1 MAEPPTR
8 SPALYRG
15 APGLTSAPRAHAGDT
30 AVRPPLKARPCPTRD
45 SEGKPFPRRSPS
57 WERRKERVPPW
68 RHSRPQ
74 VAWDRGHRARPRR
87 CPRVPAGGDSAGT
100 GVRGDGAKRM
110 EWGCVRGG
118 GSAHV
123 GMFPLWG
130 RVGSPKA
137 FGGVG
142 ERWDTAGSP
151 RPQGDEKAGA
161 GRARAELCGPSESP
175 VQQEG
180 AVRADGGPWA
190 GENPP
195 WVRAAAAWGA
205 GPWGARPPAW
215 GQPLARDT
223 GTRSQGPGSHPSPM
237 GDTGPTASPTQRT
250 SWPPQEPTCPR
261 PHSSS
266 DVPSAQQRPKT
277 QPSHQRCPSPV
288 PTLTPPPLGAPSRAH
303 PHRGRQW
310 RCPPV
315 RCPPVPSRVPFP
327 SSPPGLR
334 VAAGPRAA
342 GGHPGAARLVQPEP
356 HPGPR
361 VPNPFRDESGPS
373 RSTQGLVGARVPAG
387 TRPSL
392 GLSYSSWHGRIR
404 HTGTWRSS
412 AQPHKS
418 HPQLSERPQRCHSP
432 RTRRPGVEDSGAG
445 WARAAGWGGSRD
457 VGQRDT
463 VPRRE
468 PLSPGCHA
476 GIPAPWGAP
485 H

>member
-30 AVRPPLKARPCPTRD
+30 AVRPPLKARPCPTRE

-87 CPRVPAGGDSAGT
+87 CPRVPAGGDGVGT

-161 GRARAELCGPSESP
+161 GRARAELCGPSKSP

-195 WVRAAAAWGA
+195 
-205 GPWGARPPAW
+205 
-215 GQPLARDT
+215 L
-223 GTRSQGPGSHPSPM
+223 GPGSGCLGS
-237 GDTGPTASPTQRT
+237 GAVTAPG
-250 SWPPQEPTCPR
+250 QEHGNTLPGTR
-261 PHSSS
+261 
-266 DVPSAQQRPKT
+266 VPSLPHGGHGTHGQPHTAHLMAPSGAHLPQTPQQ
-277 QPSHQRCPSPV
+277 QRCPQHPAASQNPAQ
-288 PTLTPPPLGAPSRAH
+288 PPALSQPRAH
-303 PHRGRQW
+303 PDPSTLG
-310 RCPPV
+310 CPIPG
-315 RCPPVPSRVPFP
+315 P
-327 SSPPGLR
+327 SSPWQAVAVPPG
-334 VAAGPRAA
+334 AGAVGPIVGPVSIISPRAA
-342 GGHPGAARLVQPEP
+342 
-356 HPGPR
+356 
-361 VPNPFRDESGPS
+361 SGSRAPCRRWPS
-373 RSTQGLVGARVPAG
+373 RGSQAG
-387 TRPSL
+387 PTR
-392 GLSYSSWHGRIR
+392 
-404 HTGTWRSS
+404 T
-412 AQPHKS
+412 
-418 HPQLSERPQRCHSP
+418 SP
-432 RTRRPGVEDSGAG
+432 R
-445 WARAAGWGGSRD
+445 
-457 VGQRDT
+457 
-463 VPRRE
+463 
-468 PLSPGCHA
+468 SPC
-476 GIPAPWGAP
+476 P
-485 H
+485 

>member
-1 MAEPPTR
+1 MWSLGCPTSPPISPPHPRHPPYSRALWVTLPLMPGLELVAGEQAAGRSRRQNSARAEPHSGRLGAESPPSALGQLRDLGAGAEDMAEPPTR

-30 AVRPPLKARPCPTRD
+30 AVRPPLKARPCPTRE

-87 CPRVPAGGDSAGT
+87 CPRVPAGGDGVGT

-161 GRARAELCGPSESP
+161 GRARAELCGPSKSP

-205 GPWGARPPAW
+205 GP
-215 GQPLARDT
+215 
-223 GTRSQGPGSHPSPM
+223 
-237 GDTGPTASPTQRT
+237 
-250 SWPPQEPTCPR
+250 
-261 PHSSS
+261 
-266 DVPSAQQRPKT
+266 
-277 QPSHQRCPSPV
+277 
-288 PTLTPPPLGAPSRAH
+288 
-303 PHRGRQW
+303 
-310 RCPPV
+310 
-315 RCPPVPSRVPFP
+315 
-327 SSPPGLR
+327 
-334 VAAGPRAA
+334 
-342 GGHPGAARLVQPEP
+342 
-356 HPGPR
+356 
-361 VPNPFRDESGPS
+361 
-373 RSTQGLVGARVPAG
+373 
-387 TRPSL
+387 
-392 GLSYSSWHGRIR
+392 
-404 HTGTWRSS
+404 
-412 AQPHKS
+412 
-418 HPQLSERPQRCHSP
+418 
-432 RTRRPGVEDSGAG
+432 
-445 WARAAGWGGSRD
+445 
-457 VGQRDT
+457 
-463 VPRRE
+463 
-468 PLSPGCHA
+468 
-476 GIPAPWGAP
+476 
-485 H
+485 